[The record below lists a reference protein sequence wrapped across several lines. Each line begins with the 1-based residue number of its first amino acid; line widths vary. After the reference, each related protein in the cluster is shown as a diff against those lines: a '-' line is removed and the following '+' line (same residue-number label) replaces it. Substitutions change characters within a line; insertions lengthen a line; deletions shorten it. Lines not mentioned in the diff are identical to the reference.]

1 MFLPA
6 LIFEGAMETDYFI
19 FQHQFCGGVMLAGP
33 GMILQI
39 LLIAL
44 WAMYIFPYGWGFT
57 ESILFGSI
65 LSATDPVA
73 VIGLMKELALLSD
86 LRVLIE
92 AESLMNDGTAIVVF
106 ELCIM
111 MLLEPGSI
119 LMYVSTA
126 MQLIFG
132 APALGLALFI
142 VMRLWLQK
150 TGDAIQDTM
159 ITVIT
164 AYLCYYLAEAGG
176 CNVSGVL
183 AVLTLG
189 ILMSGFGVTAI
200 QTDEARQMLHS
211 FWTLL
216 CWISDTIIFVLAGVI
231 IVQDGFLKHSDVFK
245 AADWGYLVAL
255 YMGLIAIRCVMIL
268 VCSPVLRYTGYGMQP
283 RVCSRER
290 FIKYMCILSWG
301 GLRGAVGLLLA
312 EVVSMDSELANAVGD
327 PYYCTRVL
335 CYVAGIVVLTTIVN
349 ATSLEYLIVFFGLA
363 ECTETEIQIQKRSAS
378 FLVHKNEACITQFQN
393 QHNFPDLSSVDWESV
408 GSFVGF
414 QALLPHNLAQQLLMQ
429 GGEKIIEEE
438 IADNLETSK
447 EMKMALYFRG
457 RYLTALRCSYASQSK
472 IGLLSG
478 LAYRQLSWAI
488 DTALDHCNDDPDL
501 AVQFAAKHQNFEWGW
516 LVEEEFLLV
525 PKLLTRIEHFLSISA
540 VKRVVQHGYLYR
552 ISQYFVRRQHARRM
566 ELLLGVARAHTET
579 LRAESELYGDRIPD
593 CAQNLTVESMKIKIM
608 AENMYADLRC
618 QMPDIASAVQT
629 RQTCQLVLNDF
640 NDHIESLHN
649 LTQLTDKEF
658 EHIRKR
664 IFKRKKRLMYH
675 LPPTNQE
682 QLDRNL
688 SPDEEKYNRIFSKK
702 SLTRLFSPL
711 FSDENIEAL
720 RKHWTIE
727 TFGKGQT
734 VLLANCLADSIYI
747 VATGMVRLGP
757 ARSSEDHLCRGTHY
771 NMSPAASQ
779 LTLSHTN
786 SPEDTPEIL
795 FAGNSSEDCAGEI
808 HQGSLEAV
816 EDACVNAMMLG
827 NGCFINDLELLL
839 DDAGFRSRS
848 LSKVVAVT
856 DVKLIRIAFKDL
868 RLHLPAYNDVVQ
880 ALWRNAGKLLCTRYV
895 ELFDYLL
902 PPPEFTWPTTR
913 LVCFEA
919 GSQLVLRGPCL
930 LVQGTLQREATG
942 EVVSKEGRR
951 KGSRSSGT
959 QHRNTTGIVVESFRY
974 LGLTDIQGFLFTVN
988 APFCKILLCESASCD
1003 VLDIEATTVG
1013 HFSDPLVDSPIKN
1026 PPTNKVPSRSSRCTH
1041 PDPAAL
1047 SPPHASCPA
1056 RECQANGQIAGLDS
1070 ASSWSSSFPDTGS
1083 FLRGGR
1089 RRIYSQETHRFSD
1102 ERDLANQ
1109 VHPQNSSQPSLI
1121 YIGRRF
1127 RK

>member
-39 LLIAL
+39 LLIAV

-57 ESILFGSI
+57 ESLLFGSI

-106 ELCIM
+106 ELCIL

-119 LMYVSTA
+119 LMYVGTA
-126 MQLIFG
+126 MQLVIG

-142 VMRLWLQK
+142 AMRLWLQK

-200 QTDEARQMLHS
+200 QTDEAKQMLHS

-245 AADWGYLVAL
+245 AEDWGYLVAL
-255 YMGLIAIRCVMIL
+255 YLGLIAIRCVMIF

-283 RVCSRER
+283 RVCSREC
-290 FIKYMCILSWG
+290 FFKYMCILSWG

-312 EVVSMDSELANAVGD
+312 EVVSIDSELANAVGD

-335 CYVAGIVVLTTIVN
+335 CYVAGIVVLTTVVN

-363 ECTETEIQIQKRSAS
+363 ECTETEIQIKKSSAS
-378 FLVHKNEACITQFQN
+378 FLVRKNEACIAHFQN
-393 QHNFPDLSSVDWESV
+393 QQNFPDLSGVDWESV

-414 QALLPHNLAQQLLMQ
+414 QALLPHNLAQQLPMQ

-447 EMKMALYFRG
+447 ELKMALYFRG

-488 DTALDHCNDDPDL
+488 NTALDHCNDDPEL
-501 AVQFAAKHQNFEWGW
+501 AIKFAAKHKNFEWGW
-516 LVEEEFLLV
+516 LVEEEYLLV

-540 VKRVVQHGYLYR
+540 VKRVVPHGYLYR
-552 ISQYFVRRQHARRM
+552 ISQYFARRQHARRM

-579 LRAESELYGDRIPD
+579 LRSESELYGDKIPD
-593 CAQNLTVESMKIKIM
+593 CAQDLILESMEIKIM

-618 QMPDIASAVQT
+618 QMPDIASAVHT
-629 RQTCQLVLNDF
+629 RQTCQLVLSDF

-664 IFKRKKRLMYH
+664 IFKRKQRLMYH
-675 LPPTNQE
+675 LPPMNPE
-682 QLDRNL
+682 QLDRDL
-688 SPDEEKYNRIFSKK
+688 SPDEEKYNVIFSNK

-711 FSDENIEAL
+711 FSDENMEAL
-720 RKHWTIE
+720 RKHWTVE
-727 TFGKGQT
+727 TFEKGQT
-734 VLLANCLADSIYI
+734 VLLANRLADSIYI
-747 VATGMVRLGP
+747 VATGMVRLGQT
-757 ARSSEDHLCRGTHY
+757 RSSEDQFCGNTHSKI
-771 NMSPAASQ
+771 SPAASQ
-779 LTLSHTN
+779 RTLLDTN
-786 SPEDTPEIL
+786 SPENTPEIQ
-795 FAGNSSEDCAGEI
+795 FVGNPSEDCAGKN
-808 HQGSLEAV
+808 HQGSLEDL

-827 NGCFINDLELLL
+827 DGCFINDLEVLLN
-839 DDAGFRSRS
+839 DAGFRSCS

-868 RLHLPAYNDVVQ
+868 RLHLPAYIDVVQ
-880 ALWRNAGKLLCTRYV
+880 ALWRHAGKLLCTRYA
-895 ELFDYLL
+895 ELFDYVL
-902 PPPEFTWPTTR
+902 PPPEFKWPTTR

-919 GSQLVLRGPCL
+919 GSQLVLRGPSL
-930 LVQGTLQREATG
+930 LVQGTLQREATR

-951 KGSRSSGT
+951 KGSRSST
-959 QHRNTTGIVVESFRY
+959 THHRKTIGIVVESFRY
-974 LGLTDIQGFLFTVN
+974 LGLTDIQDFLFTVN
-988 APFCKILLCESASCD
+988 APFCKILLCESASCE
-1003 VLDIEATTVG
+1003 VLDIEATTVS
-1013 HFSDPLVDSPIKN
+1013 HSSDPLVDSPTKN
-1026 PPTNKVPSRSSRCTH
+1026 PPTNKVPSCSSRCTH
-1041 PDPAAL
+1041 PDPADV
-1047 SPPHASCPA
+1047 SPHASCPA
-1056 RECQANGQIAGLDS
+1056 QEWQANGQIAGLDS
-1070 ASSWSSSFPDTGS
+1070 ASSWSSSFPDIES
-1083 FLRGGR
+1083 FLRGGKQR
-1089 RRIYSQETHRFSD
+1089 NRLQETHRSSV

-1109 VHPQNSSQPSLI
+1109 IHPQNPSQPSLI
-1121 YIGRRF
+1121 YIGRHSQ
-1127 RK
+1127 K